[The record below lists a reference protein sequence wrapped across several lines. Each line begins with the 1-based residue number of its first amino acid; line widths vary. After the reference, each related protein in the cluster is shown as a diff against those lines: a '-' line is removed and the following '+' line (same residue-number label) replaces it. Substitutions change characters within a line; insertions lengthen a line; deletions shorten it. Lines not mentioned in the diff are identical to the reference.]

1 MSKTHYLP
9 NDKFH
14 FFWNHTNEPAV
25 KIKSGDTVVMESL
38 EVSDNQIS
46 PQSTVDEMEGL
57 DWDRFYPLAGPVYVE
72 GAEPGDTLA
81 IEILNVH
88 PAGWG
93 WGAIFPD
100 MNLLEGEFESYLRI
114 FDLSDGKYIHFRE
127 DIKIPIEPSIGTMGL
142 CPKGAADLTPVPPR
156 NCGGNIDI
164 RYLREGT
171 TLYLPVEDP
180 GGLFSCADGHAA
192 IGNGEVSGAGV
203 ECGLYVSYKFTLL
216 KGKSIPAPQYKT
228 TEQLTPK
235 VNDKGFF
242 GTTGVDTDLY
252 KASQK
257 AIRAM
262 LDHITEKYNM
272 TREDAYILA
281 SLCVDIHVSE
291 IVNDFVV
298 SALLPMSIFKK

>member
-25 KIKSGDTVVMESL
+25 KIESGDTVVMESL
-38 EVSDNQIS
+38 EVSDNQIT
-46 PQSTVDEMEGL
+46 PESTTDEMENL
-57 DWDRFYPLAGPVYVE
+57 DWDRFYPLAGPVYIE
-72 GAEPGDTLA
+72 GAEPGDTIA
-81 IEILNVH
+81 IEILDTHTV
-88 PAGWG
+88 GWG
-93 WGAIFPD
+93 WCAIFD
-100 MNLLEGEFESYLRI
+100 NMNLLEGEFDSYLRI
-114 FDLSDGKYIHFRE
+114 FDLSDGEYIHFRD

-142 CPKGAADLTPVPPR
+142 CPKGAVDLTPVPPR
-156 NCGGNIDI
+156 NSGGNIDV
-164 RYLREGT
+164 RYLRKGT
-171 TLYLPVEDP
+171 TLYLPVEEP
-180 GGLFSCADGHAA
+180 GGLFSCADAHAA

-203 ECGLYVSYKFTLL
+203 ECGLHVSYRFTLL
-216 KGKSIPAPQYKT
+216 KGKSIPAPQYETKD
-228 TEQLTPK
+228 ELTPK

-242 GTTGVDTDLY
+242 STTGVNTDLY
-252 KASQK
+252 KASQE

-272 TREDAYILA
+272 SREDAFMLA

-298 SALLPMSIFKK
+298 SALLPLSIFRE